1 MKSAIKKVFWFYTI
15 LFLILIGY
23 LVKLCLFDSNG
34 FVANSFNPRLT
45 QGLPDVKRGAILD
58 INGKAIAQDEANSD
72 GSYTRKYDETGNYA
86 HVVGYTVKG
95 KAGIE
100 SKYNFRLQT
109 VSNELLQR
117 IGHVFLGKEI
127 QGNNVVLT
135 IDDRL
140 QQVAAE
146 ALGHEKGSI
155 VAIEPSTGKILAM
168 VSYPTFDSNTVS
180 ENWAELN
187 SDDENSPL
195 LNRARVFILQVL
207 HLKL

>member
-58 INGKAIAQDEANSD
+58 INGKAIAQDEANPD

-95 KAGIE
+95 K
-100 SKYNFRLQT
+100 
-109 VSNELLQR
+109 
-117 IGHVFLGKEI
+117 
-127 QGNNVVLT
+127 
-135 IDDRL
+135 D
-140 QQVAAE
+140 
-146 ALGHEKGSI
+146 
-155 VAIEPSTGKILAM
+155 
-168 VSYPTFDSNTVS
+168 
-180 ENWAELN
+180 
-187 SDDENSPL
+187 
-195 LNRARVFILQVL
+195 NR
-207 HLKL
+207 

>member
-1 MKSAIKKVFWFYTI
+1 M
-15 LFLILIGY
+15 
-23 LVKLCLFDSNG
+23 VKLCLFDSNG

-117 IGHVFLGKEI
+117 IGHVFLERK
-127 QGNNVVLT
+127 
-135 IDDRL
+135 
-140 QQVAAE
+140 
-146 ALGHEKGSI
+146 
-155 VAIEPSTGKILAM
+155 
-168 VSYPTFDSNTVS
+168 F
-180 ENWAELN
+180 
-187 SDDENSPL
+187 
-195 LNRARVFILQVL
+195 RVTT
-207 HLKL
+207 

>member
-1 MKSAIKKVFWFYTI
+1 M
-15 LFLILIGY
+15 
-23 LVKLCLFDSNG
+23 
-34 FVANSFNPRLT
+34 
-45 QGLPDVKRGAILD
+45 
-58 INGKAIAQDEANSD
+58 
-72 GSYTRKYDETGNYA
+72 
-86 HVVGYTVKG
+86 
-95 KAGIE
+95 
-100 SKYNFRLQT
+100 
-109 VSNELLQR
+109 
-117 IGHVFLGKEI
+117 
-127 QGNNVVLT
+127 T

-195 LNRARVFILQVL
+195 LNRATQGLYPPGSTFKIITAASALEVSTKYMDFNFKCTGDAKLVTVYFIVMTV
-207 HLKL
+207 KLMVK